1 LGTLTSL
8 LLDKAPHAN
17 NGLSQNIQKIDSNKD
32 RQEAAIYAFTIVT
45 IIFLPLSTVASILGM
60 NTFDVRNMTVN
71 QWVFWATALPLMVLI
86 ITLCLIWA
94 GELKNFWEGFTKL
107 WGGNGRKGY
116 VMMDEGFEKRNGY
129 FDTPV
134 RAMGQNGGGPR
145 RRHVLYGGVKESY
158 V

>member
-1 LGTLTSL
+1 MTSSLYYFTTSL
-8 LLDKAPHAN
+8 ADDAYA
-17 NGLSQNIQKIDSNKD
+17 QNIQKIDSNKD

-71 QWVFWATALPLMVLI
+71 QWVFWATALPLMVVI

-94 GELKNFWEGFTKL
+94 GELKNFWEGFAKL
-107 WGGNGRKGY
+107 WSGGRGKGY
-116 VMMDEGFEKRNGY
+116 VVLDDGFERRERY
-129 FDTPV
+129 FDTV
-134 RAMGQNGGGPR
+134 RERSRERGGVR
-145 RRHVLYGGVKESY
+145 RRHVLYGGTKESY